1 MTSGPFFAQEIRK
14 SKLQPTRDATGNFT
28 IREPIELGTQFRPIA
43 GPEYYRTIK
52 LLQDLYKIAN
62 MISIDILSICFWA
75 VLAAYLI
82 HIVDE
87 TLMGGGFVQKVRE
100 HWWPQ
105 YHSEMFFW
113 FNAAVI
119 LIIIICISLYDL
131 FGGHWIILPLL
142 WTFGRA
148 FHVITVH
155 IWWSIRYREYSP
167 GLVTGILF
175 WILVYFIIR
184 YGLRPGLIGRTDFII
199 GTIGGFAGA
208 LFLAFLPTT
217 IMPRISR
224 RNPKLFSS

>member
-1 MTSGPFFAQEIRK
+1 MI
-14 SKLQPTRDATGNFT
+14 T
-28 IREPIELGTQFRPIA
+28 I
-43 GPEYYRTIK
+43 
-52 LLQDLYKIAN
+52 N
-62 MISIDILSICFWA
+62 ILSICFWA
-75 VLAAYLI
+75 VLAAYVI

-119 LIIIICISLYDL
+119 LVIIICISLYDL

-155 IWWSIRYREYSP
+155 IWWSIRYKEYSP
-167 GLVTGILF
+167 GLVTGIIF
-175 WILVYFIIR
+175 WILVYFVIR
-184 YGLRPGLIGRTDFII
+184 YGLRPGLIGHTDFLI
-199 GTIGGFAGA
+199 GAIGGFAGA

-224 RNPKLFSS
+224 RKRDEAQNL

>member
-1 MTSGPFFAQEIRK
+1 
-14 SKLQPTRDATGNFT
+14 
-28 IREPIELGTQFRPIA
+28 
-43 GPEYYRTIK
+43 
-52 LLQDLYKIAN
+52 
-62 MISIDILSICFWA
+62 MIHIDILSILFWA

-119 LIIIICISLYDL
+119 LVIIICIALYDL

-155 IWWSIRYREYSP
+155 LWWSVRYKEYSP
-167 GLVTGILF
+167 GLVTGLLF
-175 WILVYFIIR
+175 WILVYFVIR
-184 YGLRPGLIGRTDFII
+184 YGLRPGLIDRTDFLI

-217 IMPRISR
+217 IMPRVSR
-224 RNPKLFSS
+224 RKQSIQNSNSSPG